1 MPVQKF
7 AGLGVLRPGILVACA
22 VLAAMLGIGASSL
35 PQAARPTPTPKAGL
49 VDLSQWRF
57 ARDGSVPLTG
67 YWLYFDHS
75 WGPKGDAVYAQVPGP
90 WPSFDA
96 RTGGTRRNGFGTYVL
111 RLKLPAAPE
120 DDRFALDTGQIHSA
134 YRIIA
139 NGKVIAAPGKPG
151 ATKAAERAFSYS
163 KLAELPEGARDVEI
177 EMQVSNHLM
186 PHGAVFVAPTVG
198 LMSVLEAA
206 RRSTEMLS
214 LIVVGALLFTACYH
228 IAFMRVTRAG
238 SANIWFGML
247 AACFGVR
254 MFLFEPLA
262 SVSVPLIGQ
271 DWVWRL
277 DFAVTVLLLPTAF
290 WFLALSFPKR
300 ISRTA
305 AMFLMSACGALAA
318 ASLIEGPT
326 VGQYS
331 VQIFELLGIMTLPY
345 LTQGI
350 VRSAMEHEHGASLAL
365 LGTVI
370 VSIAAL
376 HDILLDNNVIAGP
389 NFLPVGCVAFFL
401 CFSGALTQRSHH
413 AFIRSELL
421 VDARTRE
428 LEVKIVELEQARAA
442 AVSANVAKSRFL
454 ANMSHELRTPLNAV
468 LGFAEIVRDR
478 LFGDDAMDRY
488 SEYAGNIHTS
498 GSHLLGL
505 INDILDLSKIEAGK
519 LDLEEVRVDLGE
531 EARAAMRLLDPQ
543 AFAKNV
549 LMALDL
555 PDPVFVRGD
564 ARAIKQIMVN
574 LLSNAVKF
582 TPNDGVVSL
591 AIRQGEDRA
600 ITMTV
605 SDTGIGIRTEDMQRV
620 FESFG
625 QGRHDVR
632 ARNESGTGLGLPIV
646 KGLVEAMEG
655 RIDIDSMLDVG
666 TTITVTLPPHRTLD
680 AVEEVE
686 IDSEMDAGIDDRADP
701 LSLLPAARAFART

>member
-1 MPVQKF
+1 VPFRKI
-7 AGLGVLRPGILVACA
+7 AGLAILRPGVLVACA
-22 VLAAMLGIGASSL
+22 VIAAALGVGASSL
-35 PQAARPTPTPKAGL
+35 PEPSRPTPTPKAGL

-67 YWLYFDHS
+67 YWLYFDHG

-96 RTGGTRRNGFGTYVL
+96 RSGGTRRNGFGTYVL
-111 RLKLPAAPE
+111 RLRLPAAPE
-120 DDRFALDTGQIHSA
+120 ADRFALDTGQIQSA

-139 NGKVIAAPGKPG
+139 NGRVIAAPGKPG

-163 KLAELPEGARDVEI
+163 MLAELPEGVRDVEI
-177 EMQVSNHLM
+177 EMQISNHLM
-186 PHGAVFVAPTVG
+186 PHGGVFVAPTVG
-198 LMSVLEAA
+198 LQSALEAA

-238 SANIWFGML
+238 YANVWFGAL
-247 AACFGVR
+247 AALFGVR
-254 MFLFEPLA
+254 MFLFDPLA
-262 SVSVPLIGQ
+262 SATVPLIGQ

-277 DFAVTVLLLPTAF
+277 DFAVTVLLVPTAC

-300 ISRTA
+300 ISRMV
-305 AMFLMSACGALAA
+305 AMFLMSACGALAL

-331 VQIFELLGIMTLPY
+331 LKIFELLGILTLPY
-345 LTQGI
+345 LMQGV
-350 VRSAMEHEHGASLAL
+350 VRSAMEREQGANLAL
-365 LGTVI
+365 LGIIV

-376 HDILLDNNVIAGP
+376 HDILLDNNIIAGP

-421 VDARTRE
+421 VDERTRE
-428 LEVKIVELEQARAA
+428 LELKVSELEQAREA

-454 ANMSHELRTPLNAV
+454 ANMSHELRTPLNAI

-478 LFGDDAMDRY
+478 LFGPDAGERY
-488 SEYAGNIHTS
+488 SDYAANIHTS

-519 LDLEEVRVDLGE
+519 LDLDEVRVDLGE
-531 EARAAMRLLDPQ
+531 EARGAIRLLDPQ
-543 AFAKNV
+543 AFKKNV
-549 LMALDL
+549 LLALDC
-555 PDPVFVRGD
+555 PEPVFARGD
-564 ARAIKQIMVN
+564 ARAVKQIMVN

-582 TPNDGVVSL
+582 TPTDGVVGV
-591 AIRQGEDRA
+591 AIRQRDDRS
-600 ITMTV
+600 ITITV
-605 SDTGIGIRTEDMQRV
+605 SDTGIGIRTEDMHRV

-646 KGLVEAMEG
+646 KGLVEAMDG

-666 TTITVTLPPHRTLD
+666 TTIAITLPPHR
-680 AVEEVE
+680 AFEENMIE
-686 IDSEMDAGIDDRADP
+686 ERADP
-701 LSLLPAARAFART
+701 ISLLPAVRAFAHT

>member
-1 MPVQKF
+1 
-7 AGLGVLRPGILVACA
+7 LVACA
-22 VLAAMLGIGASSL
+22 VVAAALGVGASAL
-35 PQAARPTPTPKAGL
+35 PEPMRPTPALKAGL

-75 WGPKGDAVYAQVPGP
+75 WGLKGDATYAQVPGP

-96 RTGGTRRNGFGTYVL
+96 RSGGTRRNGFGTYVL

-120 DDRFALDTGQIHSA
+120 ADRFALDTGQLLSA
-134 YRIIA
+134 YRIIS
-139 NGKVIAAPGKPG
+139 NGKVIAAPGSPG

-163 KLAELPEGARDVEI
+163 MLAELPEGARDVEI
-177 EMQVSNHLM
+177 DMQVSNHLM
-186 PHGAVFVAPTVG
+186 PHGGVFVAPTVG
-198 LMSVLEAA
+198 LKSTLEAA

-214 LIVVGALLFTACYH
+214 LIVVGALLFTACFH

-238 SANIWFGML
+238 YANVWFGAL
-247 AACFGVR
+247 AALFGIR

-262 SVSVPLIGQ
+262 SATVPLIGQ

-277 DFAVTVLLLPTAF
+277 DFAVTVLLLPVAC

-300 ISRTA
+300 ISRA
-305 AMFLMSACGALAA
+305 VAMLLMSACGALAL
-318 ASLIEGPT
+318 ASLVEGPT
-326 VGQYS
+326 VGQYA
-331 VQIFELLGIMTLPY
+331 VQIYELLGILTLPY
-345 LTQGI
+345 LVQGI
-350 VRSAMEHEHGASLAL
+350 VRSAMEREHGASLAL
-365 LGTVI
+365 LGFVALS
-370 VSIAAL
+370 VAAL
-376 HDILLDNNVIAGP
+376 HDTLLDNNIIAGP

-401 CFSGALTQRSHH
+401 FFSGALTQRSHH

-421 VDARTRE
+421 VDERTRE
-428 LEVKIVELEQARAA
+428 LELKVAELEQARAA

-454 ANMSHELRTPLNAV
+454 ANMSHELRTPLNAI

-478 LFGDDAMDRY
+478 LFGDGAGERY

-519 LDLEEVRVDLGE
+519 LDLDEVRVDLGE
-531 EARAAMRLLDPQ
+531 EAQAAVRLLDPQ
-543 AFAKNV
+543 AAKKNV
-549 LMALDL
+549 LLALDC
-555 PDPVFVRGD
+555 PEPVC
-564 ARAIKQIMVN
+564 ARADPRAVKQVMVN

-582 TPNDGVVSL
+582 TPTDGVVGI
-591 AIRQGEDRA
+591 AIRQRDDRS
-600 ITMTV
+600 ITVTV
-605 SDTGIGIRTEDMQRV
+605 SDTGIGIRTEDMHRV

-646 KGLVEAMEG
+646 KGLVEAMDG

-666 TTITVTLPPHRTLD
+666 TTITITLPPHRAFET
-680 AVEEVE
+680 VEAEDLTIE
-686 IDSEMDAGIDDRADP
+686 DRADP
-701 LSLLPAARAFART
+701 ISLLPAVHAFART

>member
-1 MPVQKF
+1 VPIQKIV
-7 AGLGVLRPGILVACA
+7 GLWLLRPGVLVACA
-22 VLAAMLGIGASSL
+22 VLAAALGLGASSL
-35 PQAARPTPTPKAGL
+35 PQPTHMSPTPKAGQ

-57 ARDGSVPLTG
+57 ARDGSLPLTG

-96 RTGGTRRNGFGTYVL
+96 RSGGTRRNGFGTYVL

-120 DDRFALDTGQIHSA
+120 GDRFALDTGQIYSA

-139 NGKVIAAPGKPG
+139 NGRVIAAPGSPG

-163 KLAELPEGARDVEI
+163 QLADLPDGARDIEI
-177 EMQVSNHLM
+177 VMQVSNHLM
-186 PHGAVFVAPTVG
+186 PHGGVFMAPTVG
-198 LMSVLEAA
+198 LRSMLEAS

-238 SANIWFGML
+238 YANVWFGVL
-247 AACFGVR
+247 AALFGVR

-262 SVSVPLIGQ
+262 SATVPLIGQ

-277 DFAVTVLLLPTAF
+277 DFAVTVLLVPTAA
-290 WFLALSFPKR
+290 WFLALSFPKHIKR
-300 ISRTA
+300 MVA
-305 AMFLMSACGALAA
+305 ALLMSACGALAL

-331 VQIFELLGIMTLPY
+331 LQIFEMLGIAVLPY
-345 LTQGI
+345 LVQGV
-350 VRSAMEHEHGASLAL
+350 VRSALSREHGASLAL
-365 LGTVI
+365 LGIIV

-376 HDILLDNNVIAGP
+376 HDILLDNIIIAGP

-421 VDARTRE
+421 VDERTRE
-428 LEVKIVELEQARAA
+428 LELKVAELEQARAA
-442 AVSANVAKSRFL
+442 AVSASVAKSRFL
-454 ANMSHELRTPLNAV
+454 ANMSHELRTPLNAI

-478 LFGDDAMDRY
+478 MFGVDAGDRY
-488 SEYAGNIHTS
+488 SDYAANIHTS

-519 LDLEEVRVDLGE
+519 LDLDIARVDLGE
-531 EARAAMRLLDPQ
+531 EASAALRLLDPQ
-543 AFAKNV
+543 ASKKNV
-549 LMALDL
+549 LMALDC
-555 PDPVFVRGD
+555 PEPVFARAD
-564 ARAIKQIMVN
+564 ARAVKQILVN

-582 TPNDGVVSL
+582 TPTDGVVSI
-591 AIRQGEDRA
+591 AIRKIEDRS
-600 ITMTV
+600 ITITV
-605 SDTGIGIRTEDMQRV
+605 SDTGIGICTEDMQRV
-620 FESFG
+620 FENFG
-625 QGRHDVR
+625 QGRHDIR
-632 ARNESGTGLGLPIV
+632 ARSEAGTGLGLPIV
-646 KGLVEAMEG
+646 KGLAEAMEG
-655 RIDIDSMLDVG
+655 RIDIDSMIDVG
-666 TTITVTLPPHRTLD
+666 TTITITLPPHRALN
-680 AVEEVE
+680 AVEIEE
-686 IDSEMDAGIDDRADP
+686 RADP
-701 LSLLPAARAFART
+701 ISLLPTVRAFART